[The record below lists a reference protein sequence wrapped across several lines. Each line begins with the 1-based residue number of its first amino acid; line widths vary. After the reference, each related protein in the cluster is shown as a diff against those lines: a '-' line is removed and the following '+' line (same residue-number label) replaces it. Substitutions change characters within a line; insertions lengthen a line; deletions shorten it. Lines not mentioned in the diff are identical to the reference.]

1 MPGTFIILFKLHEQ
15 AIRLEQLLFPPYS
28 KETNSQGSDLL
39 KVIELDSGRDQI
51 WSYISPTLNCV
62 FMNTTLCCHCAII
75 LLLSSAILTKE

>member
-51 WSYISPTLNCV
+51 
-62 FMNTTLCCHCAII
+62 
-75 LLLSSAILTKE
+75 